1 MGKFALVFSLLFAV
15 AFGQLAQIILIDDFT
30 IGANSQK
37 AVVDVDQDNDF
48 FGPGALTDQSTVTD
62 LTQCDRLLGCSR
74 DMQMSVTQGFAG
86 RSFQSEIFRIPDT
99 GDNLFEAEW
108 VVANPKNSASVATL
122 QYDGNDG
129 SFGEPNRAGLNG
141 FDITGG
147 GNGEFLTFFVVT
159 DLPTQYTVQL
169 YDSASGVCEVQISVS
184 PTPDGYT
191 YADTQIDIPL
201 SSFTGCNQ
209 NSIGA
214 IQFLLPSS
222 DAVDAIVRRIS
233 VFGPTPSESNTPTRT
248 PTPTSTRSPAPTGT
262 STPTRTPTPTPTRT
276 PSTSGPCIFVCECPS
291 FTCQLVYTNNYY
303 FPSYSVGNFVYDDS
317 DSTYNVVYVYVDD
330 DDGISTGFSS
340 FTSLFSTGFSSFTS
354 LFSTGFSSFTSLFSS
369 FTSLFSTGFSSFTSL
384 FSTGFSSFTSLFSTG
399 FSSFTSLFSSFT
411 SFFTSFTS
419 FNGSSSSDA
428 SAVVASFALVVVMA
442 IV

>member
-1 MGKFALVFSLLFAV
+1 MKFALVFSLLFAV
-15 AFGQLAQIILIDDFT
+15 AFGQLTQIILIDDFT

-37 AVVDVDQDNDF
+37 AVVNVDQNNDF

-201 SSFTGCNQ
+201 SSFTGCNK

-317 DSTYNVVYVYVDD
+317 DSTVFIYVDD
-330 DDGISTGFSS
+330 DDGISTDFSS

-428 SAVVASFALVVVMA
+428 SAVVASFALVVVLA

>member
-1 MGKFALVFSLLFAV
+1 MG
-15 AFGQLAQIILIDDFT
+15 T

-37 AVVDVDQDNDF
+37 AVVNVDQDNDF

-74 DMQMSVTQGFAG
+74 DMQMSATQGFAG

-159 DLPTQYTVQL
+159 DLPTQYTVQF
-169 YDSASGVCEVQISVS
+169 YDSTSGVCEVQVSVS

-233 VFGPTPSESNTPTRT
+233 VFGPIPSESNTPTRT
-248 PTPTSTRSPAPTGT
+248 PTPTSTRTPAPTA
-262 STPTRTPTPTPTRT
+262 SQTPSPTPSRSIECTV
-276 PSTSGPCIFVCECPS
+276 VCNCPA
-291 FTCQLVYTNNYY
+291 FACELL
-303 FPSYSVGNFVYDDS
+303 F
-317 DSTYNVVYVYVDD
+317 DD
-330 DDGISTGFSS
+330 DDDF
-340 FTSLFSTGFSSFTS
+340 
-354 LFSTGFSSFTSLFSS
+354 
-369 FTSLFSTGFSSFTSL
+369 
-384 FSTGFSSFTSLFSTG
+384 
-399 FSSFTSLFSSFT
+399 
-411 SFFTSFTS
+411 
-419 FNGSSSSDA
+419 
-428 SAVVASFALVVVMA
+428 
-442 IV
+442 

>member
-1 MGKFALVFSLLFAV
+1 MKFALVFSLLFAV
-15 AFGQLAQIILIDDFT
+15 AFGQLTQIILIDDFT

-37 AVVDVDQDNDF
+37 AVVDVDQNNDF

-159 DLPTQYTVQL
+159 DLPTQYTVQF
-169 YDSASGVCEVQISVS
+169 YDSTSGVCEVQVSVS

-201 SSFTGCNQ
+201 SSFTGCNK

-399 FSSFTSLFSSFT
+399 LSSFTSLFSSFT

>member
-1 MGKFALVFSLLFAV
+1 MG
-15 AFGQLAQIILIDDFT
+15 
-30 IGANSQK
+30 
-37 AVVDVDQDNDF
+37 
-48 FGPGALTDQSTVTD
+48 
-62 LTQCDRLLGCSR
+62 
-74 DMQMSVTQGFAG
+74 AG

-159 DLPTQYTVQL
+159 DLPSQYTVQF
-169 YDSASGVCEVQISVS
+169 YDSTSGVCEVQVSVS

-201 SSFTGCNQ
+201 SSFTGCNK

-330 DDGISTGFSS
+330 DGI
-340 FTSLFSTGFSSFTS
+340 
-354 LFSTGFSSFTSLFSS
+354 STGFSSFTSLFSS

-384 FSTGFSSFTSLFSTG
+384 FSTGL
-399 FSSFTSLFSSFT
+399 SSFTSLFSSFT

>member
-1 MGKFALVFSLLFAV
+1 MKFALVFSLLFAV

-37 AVVDVDQDNDF
+37 AVVDVDQNNDF

-74 DMQMSVTQGFAG
+74 DMQMSVTRGFAG
-86 RSFQSEIFRIPDT
+86 RSFQSEIFRIPDS

-108 VVANPKNSASVATL
+108 VVANPKNSESVATL

-159 DLPTQYTVQL
+159 DLPTQYTVQF
-169 YDSASGVCEVQISVS
+169 YDSASGVCEVQVSVS

-201 SSFTGCNQ
+201 SSFTGCNK

-214 IQFLLPSS
+214 IQFLLPST

-262 STPTRTPTPTPTRT
+262 STPTRT

-317 DSTYNVVYVYVDD
+317 DSTVFIYVDD
-330 DDGISTGFSS
+330 DDGISTDFSS
-340 FTSLFSTGFSSFTS
+340 FPSLFSTGFSSFTS

-369 FTSLFSTGFSSFTSL
+369 FTSLFSTV
-384 FSTGFSSFTSLFSTG
+384 
-399 FSSFTSLFSSFT
+399 T

-428 SAVVASFALVVVMA
+428 SAVVASF
-442 IV
+442 